1 MYILEDKSS
10 PKSTIAKVNEVKL
23 VLKKLGEK
31 KEVIY
36 KAEAKEEA
44 IEEDLSPI
52 KSQVLKAV
60 RFDSL
65 VEERRKFSLK
75 LNAL

>member
-1 MYILEDKSS
+1 MLEDKSS
-10 PKSTIAKVNEVKL
+10 PKSTLTKVNEMIK
-23 VLKKLGEK
+23 VLKKLGDK
-31 KEVIY
+31 KDIIY
-36 KAEAKEEA
+36 IKEEKEEA
-44 IEEDLSPI
+44 VEEELSPI
-52 KSQVLKAV
+52 KSQVLNAV

>member
-52 KSQVLKAV
+52 KS
-60 RFDSL
+60 
-65 VEERRKFSLK
+65 
-75 LNAL
+75 